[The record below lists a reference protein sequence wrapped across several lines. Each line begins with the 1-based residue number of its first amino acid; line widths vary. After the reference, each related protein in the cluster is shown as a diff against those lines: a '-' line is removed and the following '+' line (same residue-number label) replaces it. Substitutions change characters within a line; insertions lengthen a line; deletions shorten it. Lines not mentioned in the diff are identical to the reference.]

1 MVDGDGLWIWEIG
14 LQVDGQ
20 EVVDFSLALELGREF
35 LSGDPHDLVLP
46 GVSRLRVWI
55 TFHKNQIQDSIIEPY

>member
-1 MVDGDGLWIWEIG
+1 MVDGDGLWIREIG

-20 EVVDFSLALELGREF
+20 EVVDFTLALELGGEL

-46 GVSRLRVWI
+46 WVARLRVWI
-55 TFHKNQIQDSIIEPY
+55 TFHEIQIQDSIIEPY

>member
-1 MVDGDGLWIWEIG
+1 MVDGDGLWIREIG

-20 EVVDFSLALELGREF
+20 EVVDFPLALELGREL

-46 GVSRLRVWI
+46 RVARLRVWI
-55 TFHKNQIQDSIIEPY
+55 TFHAIQI